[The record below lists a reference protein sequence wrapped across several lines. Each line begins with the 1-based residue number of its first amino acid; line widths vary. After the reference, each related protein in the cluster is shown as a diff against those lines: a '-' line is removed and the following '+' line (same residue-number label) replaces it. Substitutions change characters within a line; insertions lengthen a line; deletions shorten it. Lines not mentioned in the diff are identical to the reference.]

1 MKKTLTTLTLALLA
15 GTSFGFAEITTFEE
29 AATLTDNRA
38 MNEEGNDTKKVANN
52 NFFFMFTDASVSVT
66 KEATPKV
73 RYYFNDELKA
83 TMDVTTEVDGLSMVG
98 IDLGFP
104 DFGVMGGFSLNFNE
118 MGVFI
123 GESGKWKVTVDEG
136 FLLAGETKL
145 PAYEFGGEFV
155 APEPLKSDYAYV
167 ISPDPQLP
175 VEKLS
180 TITITYPEITNGD
193 LITPMGTAKYDLA
206 CPSDDMFFWLY
217 PSVSESGV
225 ITFEIGNDETVWPAG
240 EYTLTIGKD
249 SFALNRADVDPYNDE
264 GNSDEIVVKFNV
276 TGFKP
281 AEKEPLSNYLT
292 LLFPSANECSPVNTK
307 SEAFPEGGMGYYEFG
322 VNNGDVVLTSD
333 QYPNWIE
340 IYYCESGAEDDFGF
354 LCSVAPGNTEFVT
367 LTDNTIAPLEEEAT
381 YPKTLAITFNSDEV
395 WGYSKEMYQ
404 KDGFYKVVIPEK
416 DFFLGTTA
424 LGEASY
430 VFHYDSKNT
439 GVANVGADSDVYNVY
454 SIDGRSIISN
464 GSKAALNGLGKGLY
478 IINGK
483 KVLVNK

>member
-29 AATLTDNRA
+29 AATLTDNRG

-52 NFFFMFTDASVSVT
+52 NFFFIFTDASVSVT
-66 KEATPKV
+66 TEATPKV

-98 IDLGFP
+98 IDPGFP

-145 PAYEFGGEFV
+145 PAYEFGGDFV

-167 ISPDPQLP
+167 ISPNPELP

-225 ITFEIGNDETVWPAG
+225 ITFEIGNDETVWAAG
-240 EYTLTIGKD
+240 EYTITAKTK
-249 SFALNRADVDPYNDE
+249 RA
-264 GNSDEIVVKFNV
+264 
-276 TGFKP
+276 
-281 AEKEPLSNYLT
+281 
-292 LLFPSANECSPVNTK
+292 
-307 SEAFPEGGMGYYEFG
+307 
-322 VNNGDVVLTSD
+322 
-333 QYPNWIE
+333 
-340 IYYCESGAEDDFGF
+340 
-354 LCSVAPGNTEFVT
+354 
-367 LTDNTIAPLEEEAT
+367 
-381 YPKTLAITFNSDEV
+381 
-395 WGYSKEMYQ
+395 
-404 KDGFYKVVIPEK
+404 KVG
-416 DFFLGTTA
+416 GTTA
-424 LGEASY
+424 HL
-430 VFHYDSKNT
+430 VHN
-439 GVANVGADSDVYNVY
+439 
-454 SIDGRSIISN
+454 
-464 GSKAALNGLGKGLY
+464 SKAF
-478 IINGK
+478 
-483 KVLVNK
+483 